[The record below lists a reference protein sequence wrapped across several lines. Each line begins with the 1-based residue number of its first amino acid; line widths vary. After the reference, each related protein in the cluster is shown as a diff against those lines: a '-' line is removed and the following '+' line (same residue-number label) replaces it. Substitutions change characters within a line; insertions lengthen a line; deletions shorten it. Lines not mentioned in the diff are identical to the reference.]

1 MTLILI
7 VFIALIIIQIGFIG
21 VLGGKL
27 ILHRPRHKS
36 KFLGVTVIIAARNE
50 SENLPKLLKCLS
62 DQDYPDF
69 EVIIVNDRSED
80 NSQPILS
87 EWAAHHP
94 NFKVIHHEKLPAGW
108 TGKKYALFTAVS
120 QAKKEVL
127 LFTDADCLPACNQ
140 WISTMVSSIDE
151 KTDIVL
157 GYSPYQKTP
166 GWLNRFIQ
174 FETLLVALQY
184 LGFSQLGKTYMGVG
198 RNMAVRRDK
207 YNLDY
212 LEKIKNLEGGDDDL
226 MISHLAS
233 SCKVRIE
240 IRPESFTI
248 SKPKTSL
255 KSYLKQKTR
264 HLAAGKHYHKKDQ
277 TLLGIFTLSCVIV
290 WGLFVLLIFF
300 GLNDKLFLMVFGIR
314 SLVVYLI
321 LNRLGRKL
329 NTDIDFWA
337 FPFLDFCYCFYYPW
351 VAVKA
356 LATKQVEWK

>member
-1 MTLILI
+1 M
-7 VFIALIIIQIGFIG
+7 GFIG
-21 VLGGKL
+21 VLGGRL
-27 ILHRPRHKS
+27 IVHRPKHQRKTP
-36 KFLGVTVIIAARNE
+36 GVSVIIAARNE
-50 SENLPKLLKCLS
+50 SENLPKLLQCLS
-62 DQDYPDF
+62 NQDYPDF

-80 NSQPILS
+80 SSQPMLS
-87 EWAAHHP
+87 EWTAHYP
-94 NFKVIHHEKLPAGW
+94 NFRVIHHEKLPAGW
-108 TGKKYALFTAVS
+108 TGKKYALYTAAS

-127 LFTDADCLPACNQ
+127 LFTDADCLPASNQ
-140 WISTMVSSIDE
+140 WISTMACSFDD

-157 GYSPYQKTP
+157 GYSPYQKKA

-174 FETLLVALQY
+174 FETLLVAMQY
-184 LGFSQLGKTYMGVG
+184 LGFALLGKSYMGVG
-198 RNMAVRRDK
+198 RNMAIRREK
-207 YNLDY
+207 YDLEY

-226 MISHLAS
+226 MISHLAT
-233 SCKVRIE
+233 SCKVQIE
-240 IRPESFTI
+240 IRPESFTT
-248 SKPKTSL
+248 SQPKTSL
-255 KSYLKQKTR
+255 TTYLKQKIR

-300 GLNDKLFLMVFGIR
+300 GLNAKLFFMVFGTR